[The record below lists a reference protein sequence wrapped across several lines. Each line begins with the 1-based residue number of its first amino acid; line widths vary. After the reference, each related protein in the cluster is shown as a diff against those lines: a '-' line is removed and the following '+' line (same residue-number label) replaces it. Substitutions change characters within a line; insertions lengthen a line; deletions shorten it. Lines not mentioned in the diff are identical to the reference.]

1 MLGQKGSFGIGS
13 MVTTGQEREI
23 RNGIDT
29 LKSGGVVAFPTDTL
43 YGLGAAVFIPQAV
56 SRVYEIKGRG
66 KNVPLPLLLAS
77 LQQLQTVA
85 VDVPT
90 RVLSLAERFW
100 PGPLTLV
107 VKKSPSVPDLVTGG
121 RPTVAVRIP
130 NHPVALALID
140 GGGMPITGTSANPS
154 GGQEP
159 ITARDVWKLLGD
171 KVDLIIDGG
180 PAQEGVPSTILDVS
194 GNTPSLLRAGALE
207 PQLIEEYLGLRFE
220 MVNK

>member
-1 MLGQKGSFGIGS
+1 
-13 MVTTGQEREI
+13 MVTTGLDREI
-23 RNGIDT
+23 RKGIDV

-43 YGLGAAVFIPQAV
+43 YGLGAAAFVPQAV
-56 SRVYEIKGRG
+56 FRVYEIKGRG
-66 KNVPLPLLLAS
+66 QNVPLPLLLAS
-77 LQQLQTVA
+77 VQQLQKVA

-90 RVLSLAERFW
+90 IALSLAERFW

-121 RPTVAVRIP
+121 RPTVAVRVP

-140 GGGMPITGTSANPS
+140 GVEMPITGTSANPS

-159 ITARDVWKLLGD
+159 VTAQDVRNLLGD

-180 PAQEGVPSTILDVS
+180 SAQGGVPSTILDVS
-194 GNTPSLLRAGALE
+194 GDTPRLLRAGALE
-207 PQLIEEYLGLRFE
+207 PQVVEEYLGLRFE
-220 MVNK
+220 RVTK